1 MCDPY
6 ILKFQVWGVNSLVYY
21 AEEMAAG
28 RPLPKPYE
36 NVHDDPQQVMQN
48 HISPDKHIFLT

>member
-1 MCDPY
+1 M
-6 ILKFQVWGVNSLVYY
+6 NSLVYY

-36 NVHDDPQQVMQN
+36 NVHDDPQQVMQIY
-48 HISPDKHIFLT
+48 HISMGVSFQD

>member
-1 MCDPY
+1 M
-6 ILKFQVWGVNSLVYY
+6 NSLVYY

-36 NVHDDPQQVMQN
+36 NVHDDPQQVMQIY
-48 HISPDKHIFLT
+48 HISPDKHIFNP